1 HLIDRSVIGLQNA
14 FAAQCRPRKV
24 KRRQGL
30 VGGPRGVN
38 GGVQQL
44 AFSEDRIAPVGAR
57 GLYPANSRPFPRNRG
72 CVCYIMER
80 NQVKPWLGLQ

>member
-1 HLIDRSVIGLQNA
+1 MYGHRYLTVAHKAYPQTPPHLIDRSVIGLQNA

-38 GGVQQL
+38 GGVQQ
-44 AFSEDRIAPVGAR
+44 
-57 GLYPANSRPFPRNRG
+57 
-72 CVCYIMER
+72 
-80 NQVKPWLGLQ
+80 